1 MKINIIKSVND
12 AHLATWLA
20 IVIDVFRAFSTQA
33 YVFANGANKIIP
45 VLTLEEAYQLKKD
58 NPDYVLMWERWW
70 LKPEW
75 FDYSNSPSE
84 IIWVDFTWKTIIHT
98 TSNGTKWM
106 IQATNAEQIITGSFV
121 NAKVI
126 INYILKNNIQEIS
139 LISTSPE
146 EDSENEDLLLAH
158 YIKDT
163 LEDIAT
169 NEEEIIQKAR
179 STPAHSFLLN
189 EAWVPPSDIDL
200 CLDYNKFNFII
211 KDLKQEENITL
222 IRQDI

>member
-33 YVFANGANKIIP
+33 YVFANGAKAIIP
-45 VLTLEEAYQLKKD
+45 VLTLEEAYQLKRD
-58 NPDYVLMWERWW
+58 NPNYILMWERWW

-84 IIWVDFTWKTIIHT
+84 IIWIDFTWKTIIHT

-106 IQATNAEQIITGSFV
+106 IQATDAEQIITGSFV
-121 NAKVI
+121 NAAAI
-126 INYILKNNIQEIS
+126 INYILKNQIKEVS

-146 EDSENEDLLLAH
+146 EDSENEDLLLAY
-158 YIKDT
+158 YIKDS
-163 LEDIAT
+163 LENTNT

-179 STPAHSFLLN
+179 STPAHSFLLD

-211 KDLKQEENITL
+211 QGVKNNSNILLT
-222 IRQDI
+222 RQDQ